1 MCRFIVAPTFIFS
14 GFVKAV
20 DPLGTQYKIQ
30 DYLEALG
37 MGDAL
42 PDWVTLGTSVL
53 LAALE
58 FILGVLLLFAIHRRT
73 VSKVIVVFLAIM
85 TAITLWLALANP
97 VSDCG
102 CFGDAIHLTNWQTF
116 GKNVVLL
123 AMAVVIMLWPL
134 KMLRFISKTNQW
146 IVINYTAL
154 FILAISAWCLY
165 TLPLFDF
172 RPYHVGADIRAG
184 MEIPEGEK
192 PPQYETTFI
201 LEKDGEQK
209 EFTLDEYPDST
220 WTFIDSK
227 TVMTEEGYVPP
238 IHDFIL
244 ETVDEGVDI
253 TDSLLSA
260 PGYTFL
266 LVSPL
271 LENAYDSYFGT
282 IDQLYEYAKDH
293 GYGFYGVTSSGDEA
307 ISRWRDLTGAEY
319 PFCRADRTM
328 LKTVIRS
335 NPGLLLLKGGV
346 VIRKWSHNQLP
357 ELDEKSLPLERHE
370 LGKLPEDSV
379 PRKIAT
385 ILLWFALPLFLL
397 TLADRLWAW
406 TRWLKRKKGAKKG
419 QGARSKGQEAED
431 MEQEADIKEQGAG
444 SKGQEAED
452 MEQEANIKEQGAGSK
467 EQENS

>member
-1 MCRFIVAPTFIFS
+1 MINVCRFIVAPTFIFS

-30 DYLEALG
+30 DYMEALG
-37 MGDAL
+37 MADAL
-42 PDWVTLGTSVL
+42 PDWVTLSTSVL

-73 VSKVIVVFLAIM
+73 VSKTIVAFLVVM
-85 TAITLWLALANP
+85 TGITLWLAVANP

-102 CFGDAIHLTNWQTF
+102 CFGDAVHLTNWQTF
-116 GKNVVLL
+116 GKNIILL
-123 AMAVVIMLWPL
+123 VMAVIIMLWPL
-134 KMLRFISKTNQW
+134 KMMRFISKTNQW
-146 IVINYTAL
+146 IVINYTIL
-154 FILAISAWCLY
+154 FILTTSAWCLY

-201 LEKDGEQK
+201 LEKNGEQR
-209 EFTLDEYPDST
+209 EFTLDDYPDST

-238 IHDFIL
+238 IHDFVL

-260 PGYTFL
+260 EGYTFL
-266 LVSPL
+266 LISPS
-271 LENAYDSYFGT
+271 LEHADDSYFGV
-282 IDQLYEYAKDH
+282 IDQIYEYAKEH
-293 GYGFYGVTSSGDEA
+293 GYGFYGVTASGDEA
-307 ISRWRDLTGAEY
+307 INRWRALTGAEY
-319 PFCRADRTM
+319 TFCNADRTM

-357 ELDEKSLPLERHE
+357 ELDEKSQALEQQE

-379 PRKIAT
+379 PRKIAL
-385 ILLWFALPLFLL
+385 ILLWFALPLLLL

-406 TRWLKRKKGAKKG
+406 TRWLKRKKEVRDEE
-419 QGARSKGQEAED
+419 QGARGKRRG
-431 MEQEADIKEQGAG
+431 KR
-444 SKGQEAED
+444 
-452 MEQEANIKEQGAGSK
+452 
-467 EQENS
+467 